1 MASNEN
7 IPVIHGKEEIMK
19 RSILLMI
26 ILTLAVLLLS
36 ACTAQITT
44 NVKSDGS
51 GNTQT
56 GIGFTADEVKTLE
69 GMGASSTD
77 LCSFADQQG
86 GQLPPGATVKQ
97 EQRGDETWCV
107 ATVPFADLSALES
120 TYNDMQGIT
129 INQLDIT
136 DGKLVYDVTIDMSS
150 GSNQVSSLVGLSWSL
165 SVPGRVGSNN
175 ADSVKGS
182 TLTWNLKPG
191 VSRTLHAE
199 SDLNAGLFSGSN
211 WLYIGGGALLCCLCL
226 LVLIVI
232 VVVVV
237 LVTRR
242 KK

>member
-1 MASNEN
+1 
-7 IPVIHGKEEIMK
+7 MK
-19 RSILLMI
+19 RNFLLVSIVFM
-26 ILTLAVLLLS
+26 AALLLS
-36 ACTAQITT
+36 ACQAQVGT
-44 NVKSDGS
+44 NIKKDGS
-51 GNTQT
+51 GDVQT
-56 GIGFTADEVKTLE
+56 GIGFTADEVKTLV
-69 GMGASSTD
+69 GMGASSND

-107 ATVPFADLSALES
+107 ATVPFTDLSSLQS
-120 TYNDMQGIT
+120 IYTDMQGIT

-136 DGKLVYDVTIDMSS
+136 AGKLVYDVTIDMSS
-150 GSNQVSSLVGLSWSL
+150 GSDQVSSLVGVSWSL
-165 SVPGRVGSNN
+165 SVPGRVGNNN

-191 VSRTLHAE
+191 GSQTLHAE

-211 WLYIGGGALLCCLCL
+211 WLYIGGGAFLCCLCL